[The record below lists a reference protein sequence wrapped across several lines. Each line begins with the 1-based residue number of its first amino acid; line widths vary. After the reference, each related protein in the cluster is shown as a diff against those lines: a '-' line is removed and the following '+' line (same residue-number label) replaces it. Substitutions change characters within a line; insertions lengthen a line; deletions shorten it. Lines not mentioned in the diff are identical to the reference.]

1 MSIRT
6 LFTHLPPPAEALAL
20 LIGTLELLPFG
31 IVGLLHPASF
41 ADGYGL
47 PITNTPPS
55 TSTSSSS
62 NSTKTSTSTSTK
74 PASDPESDSTKK
86 ALIAALA
93 ARNIQNG
100 ILLLTFG
107 VILRDRRSLGVTVL
121 AGLVATVADTVI
133 VRRYGVKEK
142 VWGHVVGVVNS
153 VAVGG
158 SLLYWG
164 RGDRLW

>member
-1 MSIRT
+1 
-6 LFTHLPPPAEALAL
+6 
-20 LIGTLELLPFG
+20 
-31 IVGLLHPASF
+31 
-41 ADGYGL
+41 
-47 PITNTPPS
+47 
-55 TSTSSSS
+55 
-62 NSTKTSTSTSTK
+62 
-74 PASDPESDSTKK
+74 
-86 ALIAALA
+86 
-93 ARNIQNG
+93 
-100 ILLLTFG
+100 
-107 VILRDRRSLGVTVL
+107 VTVL